1 MQNMSWREPPNVKV
15 NGCFYSGN
23 VSGEPD
29 SIVSV
34 SLCDGIVS
42 TNLLKHYY
50 FIIGFQVITREN
62 DIFALSLGI

>member
-1 MQNMSWREPPNVKV
+1 MKQNASWREPPNVKV

-29 SIVSV
+29 SVVSV

-42 TNLLKHYY
+42 TKY
-50 FIIGFQVITREN
+50 
-62 DIFALSLGI
+62 